1 MFWVK
6 EKVDGSIFPP
16 FVAILCRMRHFF
28 EIKICRIILL
38 SLPFNATRSNLMP
51 LILVET
57 TNSVPWQLLILAFL
71 KYFEFRVNYFN
82 WNRIMEANHI
92 FKHRQALIRVHRDT
106 WKWSFSWKSRSSG
119 FTTYTF
125 LETKKFITLFLDY
138 HQKHRLIVLL
148 IYTEIDNTATFLLE
162 KFSIPFTFSIF
173 KSVAKL
179 YAIKNGL
186 NRDLNPGPLAPK
198 ARIIPLD
205 HWALTAHLSVFYF

>member
-1 MFWVK
+1 MHLYQINFWRTCKFKFWQGRKEFPKFQHFNFKIPLEWKLCSLFNATNHFKNKSFHLMFWVK

-138 HQKHRLIVLL
+138 HQAHCLVVLL
-148 IYTEIDNTATFLLE
+148 I
-162 KFSIPFTFSIF
+162 
-173 KSVAKL
+173 
-179 YAIKNGL
+179 
-186 NRDLNPGPLAPK
+186 
-198 ARIIPLD
+198 
-205 HWALTAHLSVFYF
+205 